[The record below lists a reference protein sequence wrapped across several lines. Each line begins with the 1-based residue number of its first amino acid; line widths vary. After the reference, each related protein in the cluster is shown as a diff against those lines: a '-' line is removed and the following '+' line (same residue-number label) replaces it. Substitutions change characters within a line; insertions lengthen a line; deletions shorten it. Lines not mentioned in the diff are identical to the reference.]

1 MARLFRRF
9 HLRIE
14 RVVTAVAVGVFLG
27 IGLEQIDAVD
37 HFLTV
42 LVLVVMMM
50 MVMVMMMAVVVMMMP
65 MVQKLKNAMM
75 VVMMTAMPLFAVQL
89 LFELQQKPKSTGD
102 QKRGAYNNKQR
113 LYIDPA
119 NRLDRILTGCK
130 LADIIRKQAEQI
142 ININDYRSFCAA
154 SRRAS
159 YNISLFWLSRS
170 KNSRPYSSRA

>member
-42 LVLVVMMM
+42 LVLVVVVMMM
-50 MVMVMMMAVVVMMMP
+50 MVMMMMAVVVMMP

-75 VVMMTAMPLFAVQL
+75 VVMTAMALFAVQL
-89 LFELQQKPKSTGD
+89 LFELQQKPKSKGD

-130 LADIIRKQAEQI
+130 LADIIRKQTEQI